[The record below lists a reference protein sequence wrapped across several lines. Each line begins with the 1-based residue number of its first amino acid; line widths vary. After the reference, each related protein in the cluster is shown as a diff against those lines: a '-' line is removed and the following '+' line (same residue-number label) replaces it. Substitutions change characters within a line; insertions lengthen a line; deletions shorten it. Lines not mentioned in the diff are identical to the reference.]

1 MQGDSRNSDTIALT
15 GSDRSQIFSKPDSG
29 ENFIRSY
36 FSKNYH
42 HRSRNEAEAKRPDHL
57 ISSDAVRI
65 DCAISPIF
73 LFSRIA
79 VDRSAPR
86 R

>member
-15 GSDRSQIFSKPDSG
+15 GSDRSQIFSTPDSD

-42 HRSRNEAEAKRPDHL
+42 HRYRNEAEAKND
-57 ISSDAVRI
+57 VRI
-65 DCAISPIF
+65 E
-73 LFSRIA
+73 RIDTRQQILHFA
-79 VDRSAPR
+79 DMDHAG
-86 R
+86 